1 MYIYR
6 RASQRSGKLMTN
18 LLLHK
23 SKSAFKCFLEKQK
36 MKRIDFEIEICFPL
50 ILDSLFIFVFGF
62 GIRGAAI
69 ATVISQFLSAAYVLL
84 FLEKKAEMKA
94 RLLKKRTFR
103 MHGECKKYYQPGY
116 CRLYHAADGAARA
129 EKNGKLKQPIFGL
142 LFSISR
148 RRHPSMFFKLAD
160 IMFCGIISDCFRNI
174 CHSHSC
180 IRQEI
185 LDRSIRTV
193 RTTSV

>member
-1 MYIYR
+1 MYIHR

-69 ATVISQFLSAAYVLL
+69 ATVISQFLSAAFIFMDLQYMGQTVFKSLNKKKQAIFFCLLRKVFIVVPLTYLFPYAFQMGTHGVFLAEPVSNVIGGSLCFVTMLLTVLP
-84 FLEKKAEMKA
+84 E
-94 RLLKKRTFR
+94 LKR
-103 MHGECKKYYQPGY
+103 ME
-116 CRLYHAADGAARA
+116 
-129 EKNGKLKQPIFGL
+129 N
-142 LFSISR
+142 
-148 RRHPSMFFKLAD
+148 
-160 IMFCGIISDCFRNI
+160 
-174 CHSHSC
+174 
-180 IRQEI
+180 
-185 LDRSIRTV
+185 
-193 RTTSV
+193 

>member
-62 GIRGAAI
+62 GFRGAAT

-94 RLLKKRTFR
+94 RLLKKKELSGC
-103 MHGECKKYYQPGY
+103 MENAKILSAWVLQA
-116 CRLYHAADGAARA
+116 L
-129 EKNGKLKQPIFGL
+129 
-142 LFSISR
+142 
-148 RRHPSMFFKLAD
+148 
-160 IMFCGIISDCFRNI
+160 
-174 CHSHSC
+174 SC
-180 IRQEI
+180 C
-185 LDRSIRTV
+185 
-193 RTTSV
+193 

>member
-36 MKRIDFEIEICFPL
+36 MKRIDFEIGICFPL

-94 RLLKKRTFR
+94 RLLKKKELSGC
-103 MHGECKKYYQPGY
+103 MEN
-116 CRLYHAADGAARA
+116 A
-129 EKNGKLKQPIFGL
+129 KN
-142 LFSISR
+142 
-148 RRHPSMFFKLAD
+148 
-160 IMFCGIISDCFRNI
+160 IISLGTAGAI
-174 CHSHSC
+174 M
-180 IRQEI
+180 
-185 LDRSIRTV
+185 LLTV
-193 RTTSV
+193 LPELKRMEN

>member
-62 GIRGAAI
+62 GFRGAAI

-84 FLEKKAEMKA
+84 FLEKGRNEGTAPEE
-94 RLLKKRTFR
+94 KRTFR
-103 MHGECKKYYQPGY
+103 MHGECKNIIS
-116 CRLYHAADGAARA
+116 LAARRA
-129 EKNGKLKQPIFGL
+129 PQ
-142 LFSISR
+142 FSKR
-148 RRHPSMFFKLAD
+148 
-160 IMFCGIISDCFRNI
+160 
-174 CHSHSC
+174 
-180 IRQEI
+180 
-185 LDRSIRTV
+185 
-193 RTTSV
+193 